1 MPRAGCALLPWA
13 CRLGRDPSF
22 AVCLCFCL
30 RPFFCAAPVMLPPPC
45 CPPPCSEL
53 GYSSR
58 RMVSRAYHDSLFMAQ
73 ASKIEVLAELLK

>member
-1 MPRAGCALLPWA
+1 
-13 CRLGRDPSF
+13 
-22 AVCLCFCL
+22 
-30 RPFFCAAPVMLPPPC
+30 MLPPPC